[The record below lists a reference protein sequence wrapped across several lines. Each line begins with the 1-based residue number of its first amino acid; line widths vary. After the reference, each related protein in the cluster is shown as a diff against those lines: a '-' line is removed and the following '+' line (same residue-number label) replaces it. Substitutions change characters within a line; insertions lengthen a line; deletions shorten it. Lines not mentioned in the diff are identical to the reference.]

1 MITQGKSIKRGGI
14 AAVLLGSLGLF
25 GCKSGPNFTQGP
37 RIEAYAS
44 PRTALL
50 IIDIQED
57 YTGPQAK
64 QPYRDAER
72 IVNATNRLLAE
83 AEAKE
88 TLVVFIENVIDNS
101 IVKVLSGGLN
111 APGSPGIEMDRR
123 LLRPPGTRTF
133 TKLDSDAF
141 SNSDFDA
148 YLRKNHVDHVV
159 ITGLDA
165 AVCVNATALGALN
178 RGYKVTMFTEG
189 IASNHGNGLE
199 KWITRWREAGAE
211 VK

>member
-1 MITQGKSIKRGGI
+1 MISHGKTIMRAGAG
-14 AAVLLGSLGLF
+14 AALLGALALLG
-25 GCKSGPNFTQGP
+25 CASGPSFTRGP
-37 RIEAYAS
+37 RIATYAS

-50 IIDIQED
+50 VIDIQED

-72 IVNATNRLLAE
+72 ILRATNGLLAE
-83 AEAKE
+83 AEAKG
-88 TLVVFIENVIDNS
+88 TLVVFVENVIDNPL
-101 IVKVLSGGLN
+101 IKLLSGGLN

-123 LLRPPGTRTF
+123 LTRLPGTRTF

-141 SNSDFDA
+141 SNADFDA
-148 YLRKNHVDHVV
+148 YLRQNHVDHVV

-165 AVCVNATALGALN
+165 AICVNATALGALN

-189 IASNHGNGLE
+189 IALHSGKSLE
-199 KWITRWREAGAE
+199 KLSQRWREAGAE
-211 VK
+211 VR